1 METLQVLSSNLS
13 RESTPVT
20 MKDVRS
26 WSSTTAGDLETGAD
40 DVEDFKDGNIYTIE
54 EAGPK

>member
-1 METLQVLSSNLS
+1 
-13 RESTPVT
+13 

-26 WSSTTAGDLETGAD
+26 WSSTTAGDVETGED

-54 EAGPK
+54 EAAPTKYNMK